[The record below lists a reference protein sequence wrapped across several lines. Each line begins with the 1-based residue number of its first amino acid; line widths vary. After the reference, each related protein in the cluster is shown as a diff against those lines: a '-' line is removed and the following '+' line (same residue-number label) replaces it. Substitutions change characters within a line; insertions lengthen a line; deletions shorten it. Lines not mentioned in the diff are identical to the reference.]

1 MKEVTHRY
9 EKITPE
15 SRANFSDDEGS
26 LTGYNEPPPDKFNLA
41 WLIFCLLGVGLL
53 FPWNALLTAADYFA
67 TLYPKFAFSFALSL
81 AYNWPSV
88 IMLLLTIR
96 WGRNFSFTSRIVVG
110 FTIDVIVQVM
120 VPLINLDGVPYPVNL
135 IVTLGG
141 VFATG
146 CATAMLFGTILGLA
160 SMFPPTYITAVM
172 SGNGVAGII
181 AGGLRCI
188 TKGSLPNDMQTS
200 SMIYFALSGF
210 ILFLCIVGYFVLLRL
225 PITKYYMAQSQ
236 KESGQPKK
244 GSINDSVDPVY
255 STDDEEIVAGASQQK
270 KVHYFSLMK
279 RIWREALV
287 VFTIFFVS
295 LSLFPGMTAQIHTAT
310 HSLSQEWFVILMIFN
325 FQIFDFIGRTLPKF
339 FILFSARWLWVPT
352 FARCAFFA
360 LFILC
365 IKPLIFNHDAWYHVF
380 MAIFAL
386 TNGYCGT
393 LAMMYGP
400 TNAKDHE
407 KETAGAIMSFFLN
420 FGIFL
425 AAHFAILLLYAV
437 EGTLPWDS
445 S

>member
-1 MKEVTHRY
+1 MAESHKY
-9 EKITPE
+9 EKIDARSTI
-15 SRANFSDDEGS
+15 SDEEGI
-26 LTGYNEPPPDKFNLA
+26 LAGYDEPPPDRFHLA

-67 TLYPKFAFSFALSL
+67 TLYPNFAFSFALSL
-81 AYNWPSV
+81 AFNWPSV

-96 WGRNFSFTSRIVVG
+96 FGRNFSFTSRVVVG
-110 FTIDVIVQVM
+110 FTIDVLVQVM
-120 VPLINLDGVPYPVNL
+120 VPLINLNGVPYPVNL
-135 IVTLGG
+135 VITLGG

-160 SMFPPTYITAVM
+160 SIFPPTYITAVM

-188 TKGSLPNDMQTS
+188 TKGSLPNDLEAS

-210 ILFLCIVGYFVLLRL
+210 ILFMCIVGYFVLLRL
-225 PITKYYMAQSQ
+225 PITKYYLAHAQEDS
-236 KESGQPKK
+236 KPKK
-244 GSINDSVDPVY
+244 GSINDSIDPVY
-255 STDDEEIVAGASQQK
+255 VTGSDGIVPQAAQPK
-270 KVHYFSLMK
+270 IKYLSLFR

-287 VFTIFFVS
+287 VFTVFFVS
-295 LSLFPGMTAQIHTAT
+295 LSLFPGMTVQIHTAT

-325 FQIFDFIGRTLPKF
+325 FQIFDFVGRTLPKF
-339 FILFSARWLWVPT
+339 IILFNARWLWVPT
-352 FARCAFFA
+352 FARCGFFV

-380 MAIFAL
+380 MALFAL
-386 TNGYCGT
+386 SNGYCGT

-400 TNAKDHE
+400 VNAKDHE